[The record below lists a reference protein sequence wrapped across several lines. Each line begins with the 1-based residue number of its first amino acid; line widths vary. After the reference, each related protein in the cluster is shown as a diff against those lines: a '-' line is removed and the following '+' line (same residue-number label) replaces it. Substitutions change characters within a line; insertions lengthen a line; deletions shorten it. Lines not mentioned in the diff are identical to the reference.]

1 MAEAFKGVSG
11 CFNKE
16 IFVCFR
22 LVQLRSAKERE
33 NNLAI
38 LYINTVDYLH
48 TLFCLLKQQCIK
60 VINQQER
67 AMSVFVNGFYV
78 GHEVYPGVFAE
89 ERVGQQWMIRK
100 QDDRGWPCRV
110 GEVKINAAGSEFLA
124 CNCRGDVKGRAS
136 NMRTAVRY
144 LLS

>member
-1 MAEAFKGVSG
+1 MAEAFKGISG

-67 AMSVFVNGFYV
+67 AMSVFVNDFDMN
-78 GHEVYPGVFAE
+78 A
-89 ERVGQQWMIRK
+89 I
-100 QDDRGWPCRV
+100 
-110 GEVKINAAGSEFLA
+110 EVKPYTLSGCL
-124 CNCRGDVKGRAS
+124 RGDSKFQSINEDSPMAAFKNKDSMKS
-136 NMRTAVRY
+136 N
-144 LLS
+144 LS